1 MSSAVAGPNPRS
13 PTTKPEFPKEK
24 VPDNTP
30 DAQEISSLC
39 VNYEFSENFHY
50 AKIRRDY
57 VMPVEE
63 FLMQNKDRLKIK
75 DVFSNYGND
84 SGHTDVYFDTGS
96 LSLDEMKS
104 IRETISEEI
113 PVIPGAKINPGRQR
127 GAENQDFFNA
137 SIYGDDPEV
146 LGALASQARGRL
158 LENGEFNAVYTA
170 LDQAQEELQIKLDR
184 SLVRKYGISAETV
197 SRFLAIVVRASMVGG
212 YSTPQ
217 GEVEVWVRIH
227 PDDMQ
232 DIGDLKSLV
241 VGAGPN
247 GEEIL
252 LSQVADFGIVKTPAR
267 LQREDRRTYTRI
279 SASYTGDKREDGRA
293 AISKVMDS
301 LNYPQGY
308 GWSFGFWT
316 LREDQDNQAF
326 LFNLLLA
333 LFMVYFVMA
342 SLFESLAHP
351 MAIILSLPF
360 AAVGVA
366 WFLLLTGTPFN
377 MMAMIGMLVL
387 IGVVVNNGIVLV
399 DHINNLRR
407 EGRPRQQA
415 ILEGCRE
422 RLRPILMTAVTTIVG
437 LIPLAWGDGGL
448 FDMRYFPMA
457 RTIMGGLMAS
467 TALTLI
473 VLPTYYTLFDDLA
486 VWVKRTW
493 FASDPSRLEPTS
505 EAVGD

>member
-1 MSSAVAGPNPRS
+1 
-13 PTTKPEFPKEK
+13 
-24 VPDNTP
+24 
-30 DAQEISSLC
+30 
-39 VNYEFSENFHY
+39 
-50 AKIRRDY
+50 
-57 VMPVEE
+57 
-63 FLMQNKDRLKIK
+63 
-75 DVFSNYGND
+75 
-84 SGHTDVYFDTGS
+84 
-96 LSLDEMKS
+96 
-104 IRETISEEI
+104 
-113 PVIPGAKINPGRQR
+113 
-127 GAENQDFFNA
+127 
-137 SIYGDDPEV
+137 
-146 LGALASQARGRL
+146 
-158 LENGEFNAVYTA
+158 
-170 LDQAQEELQIKLDR
+170 
-184 SLVRKYGISAETV
+184 
-197 SRFLAIVVRASMVGG
+197 
-212 YSTPQ
+212 
-217 GEVEVWVRIH
+217 
-227 PDDMQ
+227 MQ

-241 VGAGPN
+241 VGAGPD

-267 LQREDRRTYTRI
+267 LQREDRRTYTRV
-279 SASYTGDKREDGRA
+279 SASYTGEKREDGRA
-293 AISKVMDS
+293 AITEVMNDLS
-301 LNYPQGY
+301 YPQGY
-308 GWSFGFWT
+308 AWSFGFWT
-316 LREDQDNQAF
+316 LREDEDNQAF

-360 AAVGVA
+360 AVVGVA

-377 MMAMIGMLVL
+377 IMAMIGMLVL

-422 RLRPILMTAVTTIVG
+422 RLRPILMTAATTIVG

-448 FDMRYFPMA
+448 FDMKYFPMA
-457 RTIMGGLMAS
+457 RTVMGGLIAS